1 MRTVLASGNT
11 GKLKELRAIL
21 APLGF
26 DLVAQS
32 ALGIDSPPETG
43 STFLEN
49 ALIKARHASRESGLP
64 ALADDSGIEVDALDG
79 RPGVR
84 SARFAG
90 EGASDADNL
99 RKLLAEL
106 HDVPMEFRQARYHCV
121 IAFVRRHD
129 DPQPIVAHGTWEGR
143 IALEARGSGGFGYDP
158 IFLPTSS
165 GLPSEAHRAQG
176 GLRDAGLPAHG
187 TAAELDPAVKN
198 EVSHRAQA
206 LRAWIVAAR
215 EVLELETAR
224 TPATRG
230 TLFVMAAPSGAGKTS
245 LVKALLERMPRL
257 QMSVSHTTRPR
268 RPTEEHGREYYF
280 IGVPEFNRM
289 VGDSQFLEHARVFD
303 NLYGTARAPVETRLA
318 QGGDIVLEIDW
329 QGARQVRAAMP
340 DCVTIF
346 ILPPSREALEKR
358 LRSRATDSPQVI
370 ARRLRDAVSD
380 MSHWREFDYVVVNDD
395 FEHAVA
401 DLMTIVAA
409 HGEQTSPDMRGQR
422 PGGSASTGAQRS
434 PHGDGAQRLAAGR
447 PELAPLLERLLA

>member
-1 MRTVLASGNT
+1 MSAAFSGRPRVKTVLASGNP
-11 GKLKELRAIL
+11 GKLKELTAL
-21 APLGF
+21 LEPLG
-26 DLVAQS
+26 LELLAQS
-32 ALGIDSPPETG
+32 ALGIESPPETG

-49 ALIKARHASRESGLP
+49 ALIKARHAAKASGLP

-99 RKLLAEL
+99 HKLLAEL
-106 HDVPMEFRQARYHCV
+106 HDVPAEFRQARYHCV

-143 IALEARGSGGFGYDP
+143 IALQPRGSGGFGYDP
-158 IFLPTSS
+158 IFLPAA
-165 GLPSEAHRAQG
+165 EMHR
-176 GLRDAGLPAHG
+176 
-187 TAAELDPAVKN
+187 TAAELDPAEKH
-198 EVSHRAQA
+198 EISHRGQA
-206 LRAWIVAAR
+206 LRAWVAAAR
-215 EVLELETAR
+215 EELDLQNAR
-224 TPATRG
+224 ATPAARG
-230 TLFVMAAPSGAGKTS
+230 TLFVLAAPSGAGKTS

-257 QMSVSHTTRPR
+257 RMSVSHTTRPQ

-280 IGVPEFNRM
+280 IAVPEFNRM
-289 VGDSQFLEHARVFD
+289 VDDGQFLEHARVFD
-303 NLYGTARAPVETRLA
+303 NLYGTARAPVEARLA

-346 ILPPSREALEKR
+346 VLPPSREALERR
-358 LRSRATDSPQVI
+358 LRSRATDSAEVI

-395 FEHAVA
+395 FEKAVT
-401 DLMTIVAA
+401 DLVAIVSA
-409 HGEQTSPDMRGQR
+409 HGERSELVAHGATPRGASSPGS
-422 PGGSASTGAQRS
+422 GG
-434 PHGDGAQRLAAGR
+434 GAQRLAANR
-447 PELAPLLERLLA
+447 PELAPLLERLLG

>member
-1 MRTVLASGNT
+1 MTTRAVIASGNP
-11 GKLKELRAIL
+11 GKLRELRAIL
-21 APLGF
+21 GSVGLEV
-26 DLVAQS
+26 LAQS
-32 ALGIDSPPETG
+32 SLGIDSPPETG

-49 ALIKARHASRESGLP
+49 ALIKARHAARHSGLP

-90 EGASDADNL
+90 EGASDAANL
-99 RKLLAEL
+99 NKLLAEL

-129 DPQPIVAHGTWEGR
+129 DNQPIIAHGTWEGR
-143 IALEARGSGGFGYDP
+143 IALQPRGSGGFGYDP
-158 IFLPTSS
+158 IFLP
-165 GLPSEAHRAQG
+165 ANV
-176 GLRDAGLPAHG
+176 HG

-206 LRAWIVAAR
+206 LRAWVAAAR
-215 EVLELETAR
+215 EELDLETAGR

-230 TLFVMAAPSGAGKTS
+230 TLFVLAAPSGAGKTS
-245 LVKALLERMPRL
+245 LVKVLLERMPALR
-257 QMSVSHTTRPR
+257 MSVSHTTRLR
-268 RPTEEHGREYYF
+268 RQTEEHGREYYF
-280 IGVPEFNRM
+280 VREPEFERL
-289 VGDSQFLEHARVFD
+289 VAEGQFLEHARVFD

-329 QGARQVRAAMP
+329 QGARQVRSAMP

-346 ILPPSREALEKR
+346 ILPPSREALERR
-358 LRSRATDSPQVI
+358 LRSRATDSPEVI

-395 FEHAVA
+395 FEGAVA
-401 DLMTIVAA
+401 DLMAIVAA
-409 HGEQTSPDMRGQR
+409 HGQ
-422 PGGSASTGAQRS
+422 GSR
-434 PHGDGAQRLAAGR
+434 DGRALRLAATR
-447 PELAPLLERLLA
+447 PELAPLLDRLLA

>member
-1 MRTVLASGNT
+1 MKTVLASANP
-11 GKLKELRAIL
+11 GKLKELTAIL
-21 APLGF
+21 RPLG
-26 DLVAQS
+26 LELIAQS
-32 ALGIDSPPETG
+32 ALGIESPPEPGT
-43 STFLEN
+43 TFLEN
-49 ALIKARHASRESGLP
+49 ALIKARHAARHSGLP

-84 SARFAG
+84 SARFAA

-99 RKLLAEL
+99 HKLLAEL

-143 IALEARGSGGFGYDP
+143 IALAPRGSGGFGYDP
-158 IFLPTSS
+158 IFLP
-165 GLPSEAHRAQG
+165 ADAQC
-176 GLRDAGLPAHG
+176 
-187 TAAELDPAVKN
+187 TAAQLDPAVKN

-206 LRAWIVAAR
+206 LRAWVAAAR
-215 EVLELETAR
+215 EELDLATGT
-224 TPATRG
+224 TPSTRG
-230 TLFVMAAPSGAGKTS
+230 TLFVLAAPSGAGKTS
-245 LVKALLERMPRL
+245 LVRTLLERMPGLR
-257 QMSVSHTTRPR
+257 MSVSHTTRPR

-280 IGVPEFNRM
+280 VGVPEFERM
-289 VGDSQFLEHARVFD
+289 VAEAQFLEYARVFD
-303 NLYGTARAPVETRLA
+303 NLYGTARAPVQTRLA

-329 QGARQVRAAMP
+329 QGARQVRSAMP

-358 LRSRATDSPQVI
+358 LRSRATDSPEVI

-395 FEHAVA
+395 FEKAAA
-401 DLMTIVAA
+401 DLVAIVAA
-409 HGEQTSPDMRGQR
+409 HGAGGMREAPEGGERRAGPDTRGE
-422 PGGSASTGAQRS
+422 A
-434 PHGDGAQRLAAGR
+434 AQRLAAGR

>member
-1 MRTVLASGNT
+1 MSKTVLASGNP
-11 GKLKELRAIL
+11 GKLRELQAIL
-21 APLGF
+21 GALG
-26 DLVAQS
+26 LELLGQGS
-32 ALGIDSPPETG
+32 LGIDSPPETG

-49 ALIKARHASRESGLP
+49 ALIKARHAARRSGLP

-90 EGASDADNL
+90 EGASDAANL
-99 RKLLAEL
+99 NRLLAEL

-143 IALEARGSGGFGYDP
+143 IAFQPRGSGGFGYDP
-158 IFLPTSS
+158 IFLP
-165 GLPSEAHRAQG
+165 AN
-176 GLRDAGLPAHG
+176 AHG

-206 LRAWIVAAR
+206 LRTWIAAAR
-215 EVLELETAR
+215 EALDLETTGT
-224 TPATRG
+224 TPSIRG
-230 TLFVMAAPSGAGKTS
+230 TLFVLAAPSGAGKTS
-245 LVKALLERMPRL
+245 LVKALLERMPALR
-257 QMSVSHTTRPR
+257 MSVSHTTRPR
-268 RPTEEHGREYYF
+268 RQTEEHGREYYF
-280 IGVPEFNRM
+280 VKVPEFERL
-289 VGDSQFLEHARVFD
+289 VAEGQFLEHARVFD

-329 QGARQVRAAMP
+329 QGARQVRSAMP

-358 LRSRATDSPQVI
+358 LQSRATDSAEVI

-395 FEHAVA
+395 FERAVA
-401 DLMTIVAA
+401 DLVAIVAA
-409 HGEQTSPDMRGQR
+409 HEQ
-422 PGGSASTGAQRS
+422 GSREGRALG
-434 PHGDGAQRLAAGR
+434 LAANR
-447 PELAPLLERLLA
+447 PELAPLLDRLLA

>member
-1 MRTVLASGNT
+1 MKKTVLASGNA
-11 GKLKELRAIL
+11 GKLRELRAIL
-21 APLGF
+21 APLGLE
-26 DLVAQS
+26 LVAQS

-43 STFLEN
+43 TTFLEN
-49 ALIKARHASRESGLP
+49 ALIKARHAARVSGLP

-99 RKLLAEL
+99 HKLLAEM
-106 HDVPMEFRQARYHCV
+106 HDVPAEFRQARYHCV

-129 DPQPIVAHGTWEGR
+129 DTQPIVAHGTWQGR
-143 IALEARGSGGFGYDP
+143 IALEPRGSGGFGYDP
-158 IFLPTSS
+158 IFLPSD
-165 GLPSEAHRAQG
+165 HQ
-176 GLRDAGLPAHG
+176 G
-187 TAAELDPAVKN
+187 TAAELDAKVKN

-206 LRAWIVAAR
+206 LRAWVAAAR
-215 EVLELETAR
+215 DELHLEVAPA

-230 TLFVMAAPSGAGKTS
+230 TLFVLAAPSGAGKTS

-268 RPTEEHGREYYF
+268 RPTEQHGREYYF
-280 IGVPEFNRM
+280 TTVPEFERL
-289 VGDSQFLEHARVFD
+289 VDEGQFLEHARVFD
-303 NLYGTARAPVETRLA
+303 NLYGTGRAPVEERLA

-358 LRSRATDSPQVI
+358 LRSRATDSSEVI

-395 FEHAVA
+395 FDEAVA
-401 DLMTIVAA
+401 DLVAIVSA
-409 HGEQTSPDMRGQR
+409 HGEQVPGDAGGGDPRRIERGV
-422 PGGSASTGAQRS
+422 GTGEGRA
-434 PHGDGAQRLAAGR
+434 GRLAAGR
-447 PELAPLLERLLA
+447 TELAPLLARLLA